1 MHLQIGNLKENGEF
15 HGYFLVF
22 VKYIQLDFV
31 IKVNAKK

>member
-1 MHLQIGNLKENGEF
+1 MHLQIGHLNENGKF

-31 IKVNAKK
+31 IKVKAKK